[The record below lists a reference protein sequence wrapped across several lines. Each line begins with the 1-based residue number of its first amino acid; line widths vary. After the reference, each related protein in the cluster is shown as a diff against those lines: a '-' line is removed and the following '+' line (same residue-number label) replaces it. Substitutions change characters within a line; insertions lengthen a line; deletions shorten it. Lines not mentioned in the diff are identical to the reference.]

1 MRDQGRPADE
11 ILADLDDRQAR
22 EPSVHGARLFGL
34 VYPTGRRDLEDL
46 IVEANNRYLFGN
58 ALNPFKFPE
67 LAALEKEVVT
77 WTGDLVH
84 LPEGG
89 GGTMTSGGTESILMS
104 MLVSRERARARGVER
119 PKIVAAVSAHPA
131 YSKAA
136 HYFGMEVVTVPLD
149 SGYRA
154 DVTKAAKVIDADTA
168 VVVASA
174 FSYPHGV
181 MDPVADLAALA
192 AEQGAGCHVDGCIGG
207 FVLPFLERLG
217 HDVPPWDFRVPG
229 VTEVSADVHK
239 YGYTT
244 KGASVVLHR
253 DSDWF
258 GHQVF
263 LFDRWPA
270 GLYGSPAIAG
280 ARPAAPLA
288 TAWAVMSYLGVDGYL
303 AIMRDLAATTAK
315 VRDGIAA
322 IDGLRICGDP
332 VGPVLAFESDV
343 LRPLRRRRRDGRPR
357 LEPEPQHRPRR
368 PAPDALARAHGRRRR
383 AARRPGVRGGEPRR
397 VEGQGSALLVG
408 RRVRCRVSGP
418 GRNRDLVLAALG
430 GPRDCSCRA
439 APGRALRQRAA
450 VLPRAGRR
458 LCGSCCARCR
468 APPPARHGRR

>member
-1 MRDQGRPADE
+1 MSPRCTERVSSGSSTRRGR
-11 ILADLDDRQAR
+11 
-22 EPSVHGARLFGL
+22 H
-34 VYPTGRRDLEDL
+34 DLEDL

-77 WTGDLVH
+77 WTGDLVN
-84 LPEGG
+84 LPEDG

-136 HYFGMEVVTVPLD
+136 HYFGMEVVPVPLD

-154 DVTKAAKVIDADTA
+154 DVAEAAKVIGADTA

-229 VTEVSADVHK
+229 VTEISADVHK

-253 DSDWF
+253 DADWF

-303 AIMRDLAATTAK
+303 EIVRDLAATTAK
-315 VRDGIAA
+315 VRDGIEG
-322 IDGLRICGDP
+322 IEGLRICGDP
-332 VGPVLAFESDV
+332 VGPVLAFESDSYDLYAV
-343 LRPLRRRRRDGRPR
+343 ADVMDDRGWSLNRNTD
-357 LEPEPQHRPRR
+357 
-368 PAPDALARAHGRRRR
+368 PAGLHLMLSPAHTAVADELLADLAFAVANHGESK
-383 AARRPGVRGGEPRR
+383 GKEVRY
-397 VEGQGSALLVG
+397 S
-408 RRVRCRVSGP
+408 
-418 GRNRDLVLAALG
+418 
-430 GPRDCSCRA
+430 
-439 APGRALRQRAA
+439 
-450 VLPRAGRR
+450 
-458 LCGSCCARCR
+458 
-468 APPPARHGRR
+468 